1 MQSRRCG
8 RFRPTPVNPEALL
21 FNSARP
27 LLLPDPSFMNA
38 ALLIIDVQQGLCEG
52 DHAAYA
58 FADVITNI
66 NVVSAKARAAIGV
79 SF

>member
-1 MQSRRCG
+1 
-8 RFRPTPVNPEALL
+8 
-21 FNSARP
+21 
-27 LLLPDPSFMNA
+27 MNA

-66 NVVSAKARAAIGV
+66 NVVSAKARAAGGV